1 MAQPRKLHDEYFKRA
16 KAEGYL
22 ARSAYKLLEIQE
34 RHRLIRRGD
43 SVLDLGCAPG
53 SWLQVAEKLVGPG
66 GRVVGIDLTE
76 VTHPFTGVVTA
87 VRMDAFAARAEEL
100 CALNDGRMYDVVMSD
115 MAPNTTGHG
124 DDLLSVRLCRRV
136 LELLPGVLRVGG
148 HCTMKVLEGGEY
160 PELLR
165 ETKALFREV
174 KGLKPR
180 ASRDVSREIFIIAEG
195 YKGATR
201 REERAAPGVVKGPPQ
216 PREGW

>member
-1 MAQPRKLHDEYFKRA
+1 MAQPRKLHDEYFKKA

-66 GRVVGIDLTE
+66 GRVVGIDLTP
-76 VTHPFTGVVTA
+76 VTHPFSNVVAA
-87 VRMDAFAARAEEL
+87 VQLDAFAATPEDLRS
-100 CALNDGRMYDVVMSD
+100 CNDGRPFDVVLSD

-136 LELLPGVLRVGG
+136 LELLPEVLRIGG

-160 PELLR
+160 PELLKDTR
-165 ETKALFREV
+165 TLFRDV
-174 KGLKPR
+174 KGLKPK

-195 YKGATR
+195 YKGAAK
-201 REERAAPGVVKGPPQ
+201 REVPAAPGIVKGPPK